1 MNSRFIHFFG
11 PLVLTVAIVI
21 TVGCN
26 RRNEIDNSM
35 DLADSLMNVKPDS
48 ALTILN
54 LIDTTHIDDDEQ
66 SARYALLKSMA
77 LDKNFVDTTS
87 FGILQPAIDYYLS
100 KGTANERLRT
110 YYYQGR
116 IYQNKGDDD
125 SAMQCFMRGREYCQE
140 ASDTLTTG
148 NLLVAQAT
156 IFFITYKI
164 DEFIENNLEAARL
177 YSAIDRRDYEMS
189 CLAKVLDGSIHK
201 KDKHLADSVMSIAQ
215 QRAAQKPELT
225 GYIAPYILPYAL
237 AFGEKADIVDVLHYY
252 ETMNDISDESR
263 MDMAEAYCRIG
274 DANNACRYLESVDTV
289 LLGRKSLKY
298 LAIKIDVMETCG
310 DLSGALAAYRKFSS
324 TLDSIHMDIFSHDL
338 LFAQKRHE
346 MEKSNLMESQRKT
359 RVIWIISCVTLVLI
373 IIFSLIFYRYRLG
386 VAQSRL
392 DAKNKEKLQLE
403 QEKLKRENENL
414 ALRNRKIELEKQNM
428 QLRIE
433 KLEDESD
440 SLKEILSRR
449 KELSKPIEDAIRKR
463 IELLN
468 ALFASRI
475 AEKDSYARSYET
487 LERQMLEDKECFMN
501 GTRLAFTA
509 SHPDFISYL
518 EQHGLTEAEINY
530 VCLYAIGLRG
540 NEVGKYIQ
548 LKRHYHISSDIRKK
562 LGIDEHNTNIGI
574 YVRKLMKNL

>member
-1 MNSRFIHFFG
+1 
-11 PLVLTVAIVI
+11 
-21 TVGCN
+21 
-26 RRNEIDNSM
+26 
-35 DLADSLMNVKPDS
+35 
-48 ALTILN
+48 
-54 LIDTTHIDDDEQ
+54 
-66 SARYALLKSMA
+66 
-77 LDKNFVDTTS
+77 
-87 FGILQPAIDYYLS
+87 
-100 KGTANERLRT
+100 
-110 YYYQGR
+110 
-116 IYQNKGDDD
+116 
-125 SAMQCFMRGREYCQE
+125 
-140 ASDTLTTG
+140 
-148 NLLVAQAT
+148 
-156 IFFITYKI
+156 
-164 DEFIENNLEAARL
+164 
-177 YSAIDRRDYEMS
+177 
-189 CLAKVLDGSIHK
+189 
-201 KDKHLADSVMSIAQ
+201 
-215 QRAAQKPELT
+215 
-225 GYIAPYILPYAL
+225 
-237 AFGEKADIVDVLHYY
+237 
-252 ETMNDISDESR
+252 
-263 MDMAEAYCRIG
+263 
-274 DANNACRYLESVDTV
+274 
-289 LLGRKSLKY
+289 
-298 LAIKIDVMETCG
+298 
-310 DLSGALAAYRKFSS
+310 
-324 TLDSIHMDIFSHDL
+324 
-338 LFAQKRHE
+338 
-346 MEKSNLMESQRKT
+346 MESQRKT

-428 QLRIE
+428 QLWIE
-433 KLEDESD
+433 KLRDESD

-449 KELSKPIEDAIRKR
+449 RELSKPIEDAIRKR

-487 LERQMLEDKECFMN
+487 LERQMLEDKDCFMN